1 MILSAIFLRMT
12 YIVSNSWPIYLSE
25 DLFGMFT
32 CFFNFHGT
40 CNLFEFPIFQDLDVF
55 RLF

>member
-1 MILSAIFLRMT
+1 MILTAIFLRMT
-12 YIVSNSWPIYLSE
+12 YRVGNSWSIYLSE

-40 CNLFEFPIFQDLDVF
+40 CNFV
-55 RLF
+55 